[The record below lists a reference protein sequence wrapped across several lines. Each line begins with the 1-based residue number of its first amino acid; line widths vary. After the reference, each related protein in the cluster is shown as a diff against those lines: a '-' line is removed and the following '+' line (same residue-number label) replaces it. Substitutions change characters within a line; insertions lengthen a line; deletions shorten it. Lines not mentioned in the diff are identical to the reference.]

1 MSAAFTTMTYD
12 PNQQVRGSTVYQGQ
26 ARPAVNEFHMSSG
39 LQSQI
44 HQTTTQRLKASQ
56 QPSYSVA
63 GSEYKPARTTRVVR
77 ASDDISVYQNE
88 YSASIESRELKPT
101 HWSGGVFSSEA
112 HRLTDQEVLS
122 PKSQQIRKLEA
133 EFTKGDI
140 SQVGGQPNARN
151 GLSGAASNAS
161 GDHYLRSFCF
171 PDYMRAQAADSAG
184 EVVSPRSRHFLDTTS
199 AEDWANRGQPAAAD
213 GAFWEDAPN
222 ANAAPAPAQSYT
234 TRPVSELPF
243 NYSLDKQASDAGNPV
258 SASISAENP
267 KLPAPAPSQ
276 FSYSDYVKAKNIS
289 DAGGLV
295 SPRSQHYLS
304 TTTAAD
310 WTTRY
315 VHQRDRA
322 DPAAMSPAQEHSY
335 HDLAKSR
342 NSFR

>member
-1 MSAAFTTMTYD
+1 MSATFTTMTYD
-12 PNQQVRGSTVYQGQ
+12 PNQQVRGSAVYQGE
-26 ARPAVNEFHMSSG
+26 ARPAVNEFHSNRVSSG
-39 LQSQI
+39 LQSHI
-44 HQTTTQRLKASQ
+44 HRVNA
-56 QPSYSVA
+56 P
-63 GSEYKPARTTRVVR
+63 GSTTRVVR

-112 HRLTDQEVLS
+112 HRLSPNQDVLS
-122 PKSQQIRKLEA
+122 PKSLQIRNLEA
-133 EFTKGDI
+133 EFTKPAVPRASQT
-140 SQVGGQPNARN
+140 SQVDARN
-151 GLSGAASNAS
+151 GLSGAASDAT

-184 EVVSPRSRHFLDTTS
+184 EMVSPRSRHFLDTTS
-199 AEDWANRGQPAAAD
+199 AADWSNRGQPAAA
-213 GAFWEDAPN
+213 FWDEAAPN

-243 NYSLDKQASDAGNPV
+243 NYSLAKQASDAGNPATFNG
-258 SASISAENP
+258 SNHP

-276 FSYSDYVKAKNIS
+276 FAYSDYVKAKNIS

-315 VHQRDRA
+315 VHQREQA
-322 DPAAMSPAQEHSY
+322 NPAAMSPAQQHSY